1 MRLKSLSL
9 FFIFVQ
15 GLCANAQSPWTESSY
30 REAAFPTSTYYVSY
44 FHLLN
49 EGNLDD
55 CVSKTLLGAQ
65 SMLANSIYS
74 EVSSV
79 SHSSISASNIDG
91 EYSENETFVNE
102 FSTAASAQL
111 VNVHLEHCY
120 DKVSN
125 TVHAIAYVKKQDLS
139 DFCETKL
146 NTGFSALTGKLNS
159 IDDFINKGYKSEA
172 KSLAAEALEEIR
184 VYPLFLSQL
193 ITVGLSRK
201 NPDEY
206 SNKLEQISKQI
217 LQYKADLEH
226 CLSIHICAKNSSTH
240 IKGEILSSK
249 CKGLLSENGCSFV
262 DTPENADFV
271 ISIDYDTR
279 TSSYTEVGYFAFADI
294 NLTIKRNR
302 DDTLI
307 FDDLLSIKGGAGTEE
322 KAHRKA
328 IDQSAK
334 SICDKVL
341 TSIK

>member
-1 MRLKSLSL
+1 MRLKSLLS
-9 FFIFVQ
+9 IIIVAQ
-15 GLCANAQSPWTESSY
+15 GVCANAQSLWTESAY
-30 REAAFPTSTYYVSY
+30 RETAFPASTYYVSY
-44 FHLLN
+44 YHLFN
-49 EGNLDD
+49 EGNLDE

-74 EVSSV
+74 EVTSV
-79 SHSSISASNIDG
+79 SHSSICTSNDNG
-91 EYSENETFVNE
+91 MYLENETFVNE

-139 DFCETKL
+139 DFCESKL
-146 NTGFSALTGKLNS
+146 ISGFSALTSRLNS
-159 IDDFINKGYKSEA
+159 INDFIDKGYKIEA
-172 KSLAAEALEEIR
+172 KSLASQALEEIR

-193 ITVGLSRK
+193 VTIGLSRK
-201 NPDEY
+201 SPEEY
-206 SNKLEQISKQI
+206 SNTLEQISKRI

-226 CLSIHICAKNSSTH
+226 CLSIHICAKNSSAY
-240 IKGEILSSK
+240 IKGEILSNK
-249 CKGLLSENGCSFV
+249 CKGLLSDSGCSFV

-302 DDTLI
+302 DESVVC
-307 FDDLLSIKGGAGTEE
+307 DDLLSVKGGAGTEE

-328 IDQSAK
+328 IDISAK
-334 SICDKVL
+334 SVCDKIL
-341 TSIK
+341 TSIR

>member
-1 MRLKSLSL
+1 MRLKCLTL
-9 FFIFVQ
+9 LILVQ
-15 GLCANAQSPWTESSY
+15 GFCASAQSPWTESSY

-49 EGNLDD
+49 DSNLDD

-79 SHSSISASNIDG
+79 SHSSVSASNLDG
-91 EYSENETFVNE
+91 KYTENETFVNE

-111 VNVHLEHCY
+111 VNVHFDHCY
-120 DKVSN
+120 DKASN

-139 DFCETKL
+139 DFCENKL
-146 NTGFSALTGKLNS
+146 NSGLSTLVGKLNS
-159 IDDFINKGYKSEA
+159 LDDFISKGYKMEA
-172 KSLAAEALEEIR
+172 KSLAAEALEDIR
-184 VYPLFLSQL
+184 IYPLFLSQL
-193 ITVGLSRK
+193 ITVGLSRR

-206 SNKLEQISKQI
+206 CKELELISKRI
-217 LQYKADLEH
+217 LQYKADLDH
-226 CLSIHICAKNSSTH
+226 CLSVHICAKNSSTLV
-240 IKGEILSSK
+240 KGEILSSK
-249 CKGLLSENGCSFV
+249 CKGLLSDNGCSFV
-262 DTPENADFV
+262 DTPEKADFV
-271 ISIDYDTR
+271 ISLDYDTR

>member
-1 MRLKSLSL
+1 MRLKSLFSCL
-9 FFIFVQ
+9 IFFQ
-15 GLCANAQSPWTESSY
+15 GLCANAQRPWTELSY
-30 REAAFPTSTYYVSY
+30 RETAFPSSTYYVSY

-49 EGNLDD
+49 EGNLDE
-55 CVSKTLLGAQ
+55 CVSKTILGAQ

-74 EVSSV
+74 EVSSL
-79 SHSSISASNIDG
+79 SHNSIVYQMSDG
-91 EYSENETFVNE
+91 TYSENEAFVNE

-111 VNVHLEHCY
+111 VNVHFEHCY
-120 DKVSN
+120 DKVSK

-139 DFCETKL
+139 DFCESKL
-146 NTGFSALTGKLNS
+146 NTGFSALTSKLNS
-159 IDDFINKGYKSEA
+159 IDDFINKGYKIEA
-172 KSLAAEALEEIR
+172 KSLAAEALEEIQ

-226 CLSIHICAKNSSTH
+226 CLSIHICAKNLSTH

-279 TSSYTEVGYFAFADI
+279 TSSYTEIGYFAYADV

-302 DDTLI
+302 DESLI

-334 SICDKVL
+334 SICDKIL
-341 TSIK
+341 TSIR